1 MGNKRHHFILF
12 HKLGTLFKV
21 QAFLD
26 FCGFQFNAVYNS
38 ILFSSPLVLLSNLD
52 LRDFCFPQFFN
63 VSPHQ
68 QCKLR
73 NACLVIVKNHQI
85 WVVKTSMSMT
95 SKNIQVDNLYIV
107 PFISSI
113 YQKLF
118 YNVNI
123 SSLFSAALPNY
134 ICTSK
139 NIIGKKGL

>member
-1 MGNKRHHFILF
+1 MLNLLHKKC
-12 HKLGTLFKV
+12 KLGGYVGGQMPKN
-21 QAFLD
+21 ANII
-26 FCGFQFNAVYNS
+26 CEGF
-38 ILFSSPLVLLSNLD
+38 LSNLD
-52 LRDFCFPQFFN
+52 LRGFCFPQFFN

-95 SKNIQVDNLYIV
+95 SKNIQVDNLYIF
-107 PFISSI
+107 PFNSSI

-118 YNVNI
+118 YNANF

-139 NIIGKKGL
+139 NIGKKRP